1 MGDILQSFKIVFGL
15 DNKPL
20 LDGVK
25 QTESTLTKFAKTFNA
40 LAITYFSYSALKGV
54 ITGFAD
60 LNVELADSLALTGGN
75 VENVTAMGQAL
86 KRFGGDTNS
95 VINAMKSINGHLQE
109 LKFGGGAF
117 VELAR
122 KYGISVN
129 AFDSADKILLKL
141 GQQLGKYDRQ
151 TRISIANT
159 LGLDDSLKRAFAD
172 GGKELNKLIQKQKE
186 LGVTTEKDLKISQDF
201 FNATQD
207 LKDIFGALM
216 RDFSRLV
223 LPSFTKL
230 ADTFYRFIKYLREH
244 KHLIIAF
251 FTALFLAMLPVLAT
265 LTKMAIASAVAF
277 APFLAVG
284 AVISAIALI
293 IEDIYYYFMG
303 WDSVTGDLVKRFP
316 ALKIA
321 LEYIKAPV
329 LEIFNLFEKIMNFLE
344 EPNADNFADI
354 FKSLGTLIFELLL
367 APLEML
373 RDGFNALGNTDLPI
387 IGTTFEWL
395 GSLFGSLCDLV
406 KWFIGAFQEFSL
418 DNLFK
423 AFSDLYD
430 YVLNIFSN
438 IKDAIGNAIN
448 SAKESVGNALSK
460 LNPANWFGDDEEEKE
475 QQKRA
480 LPQAIYEKEQQVK
493 YLQTITAPTPSIPQ
507 PQNFNNATNTYN
519 INNNINQNISSATPK
534 QLADSTN
541 NAILT
546 SLQNQ
551 RLKNGI

>member
-20 LDGVK
+20 LNGVK
-25 QTESTLTKFAKTFNA
+25 QTESTLSKFAKTFNG
-40 LAITYFSYSALKGV
+40 LAVTYFSYSAFKSV
-54 ITGFAD
+54 IAGFAD

-95 VINAMKSINGHLQE
+95 IINAMKSINGHLQQ
-109 LKFGGGAF
+109 LKHGGGAF

-129 AFDSADKILLKL
+129 AFDSADKTLLKL

-159 LGLDDSLKRAFAD
+159 LGFDDSLKRAFAD

-216 RDFSRLV
+216 RDFARLV

-230 ADTFYRFIKYLREH
+230 AETFYKFIKYLREH
-244 KHLIIAF
+244 KHLMIAF

-265 LTKMAIASAVAF
+265 LTKMAIASVIAF
-277 APFLAVG
+277 APFLKVG
-284 AVISAIALI
+284 ALIAGVALL

-303 WDSVTGDLVKRFP
+303 WDSVTGDLVKKFP
-316 ALKIA
+316 ALEIA
-321 LEYIKAPV
+321 LEYIKAPI
-329 LEIFNLFEKIMNFLE
+329 LEIYNLFEKIMNFLE
-344 EPNADNFADI
+344 EPNADNFVEI
-354 FKSLGTLIFELLL
+354 LKSLGTLILELMLT
-367 APLEML
+367 PLEVM
-373 RDGFNALGNTDLPI
+373 RDLFKGLGDTDLPV
-387 IGTTFEWL
+387 IGAIFRVL
-395 GSLFGSLCDLV
+395 GESFGALCDLV
-406 KWFIGAFQEFSL
+406 EWFIDAFKTFSL
-418 DNLFK
+418 DGLYK
-423 AFSDLYD
+423 AFNDFYD
-430 YVLNIFSN
+430 WVMGIFAD
-438 IKDAIGNAIN
+438 IKNTIN
-448 SAKESVGNALSK
+448 KI
-460 LNPANWFGDDEEEKE
+460 NPFADDEKAQVERVNNILANDKEFQKQQERYKKIMQELQEKNRLKAM
-475 QQKRA
+475 Q
-480 LPQAIYEKEQQVK
+480 
-493 YLQTITAPTPSIPQ
+493 TPSIPQ
-507 PQNFNNATNTYN
+507 IQSFNNATNTYN